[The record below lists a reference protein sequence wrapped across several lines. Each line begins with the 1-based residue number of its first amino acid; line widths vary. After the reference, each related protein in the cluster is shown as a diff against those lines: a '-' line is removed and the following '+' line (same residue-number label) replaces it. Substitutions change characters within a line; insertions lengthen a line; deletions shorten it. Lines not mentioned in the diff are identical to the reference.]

1 MDDLPKEPRSNFK
14 LKFELEI
21 WRRNVLLPWLVVC
34 IALIG
39 SSAFWRIV
47 ERLLV
52 GVS

>member
-1 MDDLPKEPRSNFK
+1 MDDPLKEPKSDFK
-14 LKFELEI
+14 LKLELELR
-21 WRRNVLLPWLVVC
+21 RRNALLPWLVVC

-52 GVS
+52 GVG